1 MNLEKLKNSTMLKLG
16 ITGFMTLLF
25 LIPLGMISDQVRE
38 RTARRDVAVNEVSS
52 KWGYNQKVIGPVL
65 TIPYQYFYLD
75 QKNVVRKKR
84 KMAYFLPEQLKIN
97 GRIETEKR
105 SRGIFEVVLYKVD
118 NLDLSGKFRFPD
130 FKKLKINEANV
141 FWEDAFISVG
151 ISDTRG
157 IKKKVALKLNRK
169 KYNFEPGVNNVG
181 IYSSGI
187 HVPLKKLR
195 SMKGRDLD
203 FGFTVNIQGSSSLS
217 VAPFG
222 KETLVYLHSPWEHP
236 SFFGSYLPLNRE
248 ISEEGFNASWKV
260 SYFGRNFPQEW
271 TEEKNPQ
278 AHEIENIMFGV
289 SLYMP
294 VDFYQKCQ
302 RAVKYSFLV
311 ISLTFLVF
319 FLFEILNGLSIHPI
333 QYIMVGFALSIFYML
348 FLSISEH
355 LNFVLSYILSSAA
368 TIGLISAYST
378 KVLKAKGRTSVLAG
392 LLVCLYGYLF
402 VLLQNQDYA
411 LLIGSLGLFLILAT
425 VMYITRNIDWY
436 NIKLNGRFARES
448 G

>member
-1 MNLEKLKNSTMLKLG
+1 MNFEKMKNSTMLKLG

-38 RTARRDVAVNEVSS
+38 RTVRRDTAVNEVSA
-52 KWGYNQKVIGPVL
+52 KWGYSQKVIGPVL
-65 TIPYQYFYLD
+65 AIPYNHYYLD

-84 KMAYFLPEQLKIN
+84 RLAYFLPEQLKIN
-97 GRIETEKR
+97 GRVETEKR
-105 SRGIFEVVLYKVD
+105 ARGIFEVVLYRVD

-130 FKKLKINEANV
+130 FKKLKIEEENV
-141 FWEDAFISVG
+141 FWNDAFLSVG

-157 IKKKVALKLNRK
+157 IKKNVLLKMNGK

-181 IYSSGI
+181 IFGSGI
-187 HVPLKKLR
+187 HVPLKR
-195 SMKGRDLD
+195 IRNMRGRDID
-203 FGFTVNIQGSSSLS
+203 FGFSVNIQGSSSLS
-217 VAPFG
+217 FAPFG
-222 KETLVYLHSPWEHP
+222 KETHVYLHSPWEHP
-236 SFFGSYLPLNRE
+236 SFFGSYLPVNRE

-271 TEEKNPQ
+271 TEENNPQ
-278 AHEIENIMFGV
+278 SSDIDNVMFGV

-319 FLFEILNGLSIHPI
+319 FLFEVLNGLSIHPI
-333 QYIMVGFALSIFYML
+333 QYLMVGFALSIFYML

-355 LNFVLSYILSSAA
+355 LNFVLSYIISAAA
-368 TIGLISAYST
+368 TIGLISAYSI
-378 KVLKAKGRTSVLAG
+378 KVLKAKGRMG
-392 LLVCLYGYLF
+392 
-402 VLLQNQDYA
+402 
-411 LLIGSLGLFLILAT
+411 
-425 VMYITRNIDWY
+425 
-436 NIKLNGRFARES
+436 
-448 G
+448 